1 MTIRSETAE
10 LLLPVAAEAD
20 VPTVEQELDAK
31 PTVAEALRA
40 LKAGGRR
47 GMTLIEIMV
56 VVGIMA
62 IIGTALAF
70 GFMEVFGEKQGDA
83 AKMQLDTIKMGLDG
97 YYLSHQEYPD
107 SLQVLV
113 DEGKLEEKQLK
124 DPWKQDIVY
133 RLTGPKTYEICSGGE
148 DGSIGGQDDI
158 CVVRESKRR
167 N

>member
-10 LLLPVAAEAD
+10 LLLPVAPEGDA
-20 VPTVEQELDAK
+20 PTLETELDAK
-31 PTVAEALRA
+31 PTVTEALRA
-40 LKAGGRR
+40 LKGRR

>member
-1 MTIRSETAE
+1 MLFTPAQSGVADVDETSQAAE
-10 LLLPVAAEAD
+10 LGQR
-20 VPTVEQELDAK
+20 PTAV
-31 PTVAEALRA
+31 EALRA
-40 LKAGGRR
+40 LKAAGRR

-56 VVGIMA
+56 VVGTMA

-113 DEGKLEEKQLK
+113 DDGKLEEKQLK

-133 RLTGPKTYEICSGGE
+133 RLTVPKTYEICSGGE

-158 CVVRESKRR
+158 CVVRESRRR